1 MFQRLA
7 LARNHRRRGS
17 PCFTK
22 AMVVPEPN
30 TWSEIIGRVPAPPRP
45 LKVAMPCVGIDGC
58 GTALKQLGVPFQGCH
73 VFDLD
78 TRYLEYLQQHQRHE
92 LAGGAR

>member
-1 MFQRLA
+1 
-7 LARNHRRRGS
+7 
-17 PCFTK
+17 
-22 AMVVPEPN
+22 
-30 TWSEIIGRVPAPPRP
+30 
-45 LKVAMPCVGIDGC
+45 MPCVGIDGC